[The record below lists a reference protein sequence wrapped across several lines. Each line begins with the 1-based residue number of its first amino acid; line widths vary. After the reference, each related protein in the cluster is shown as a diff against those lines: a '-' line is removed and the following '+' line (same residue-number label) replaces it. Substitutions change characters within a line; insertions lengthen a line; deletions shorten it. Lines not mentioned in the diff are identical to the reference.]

1 MRSSF
6 RSYRRK
12 NVSTISFENYKF
24 ELLQLYNFEETV
36 STKYKERRTTYQ
48 ASKKLILVIMVV
60 VVAIKVVEDRTF
72 IICILSNM

>member
-36 STKYKERRTTYQ
+36 STKYKERTTYQ